1 MRRGDEAL
9 IALGSVYEGPVDARS
24 DCCCKQTSKQSDVD
38 REERKYQTHLRWHG
52 MSSHEFRLQTCSLTL
67 VNVVTWWKGDP
78 RMEDVNK
85 GINRIK
91 ERRRS
96 KGTASQKMTQMGAME
111 KNTEESR
118 VGGDGE
124 VR

>member
-1 MRRGDEAL
+1 MRRGDEA
-9 IALGSVYEGPVDARS
+9 IVALGSVYERTVDARS
-24 DCCCKQTSKQSDVD
+24 DCQHKQTLKQSDVD

-52 MSSHEFRLQTCSLTL
+52 ISSHEFRLQTCGLTL
-67 VNVVTWWKGDP
+67 VKVVTWWKGDP
-78 RMEDVNK
+78 RTEDVNK

-96 KGTASQKMTQMGAME
+96 KGTASQKMAQMGAME
-111 KNTEESR
+111 NTENSR
-118 VGGDGE
+118 VGGVGE